1 MVVTFVVYSL
11 TGNVLNPA
19 IIFSAL
25 QFFNVL
31 RQPISQL
38 PMIIAAVIDAVVA
51 LGRIGAMLRVSSLSA
66 SGQITQADLAGG

>member
-1 MVVTFVVYSL
+1 MVGKLIPVTFVVYSL
-11 TGNVLNPA
+11 TGHDLNPA

-51 LGRIGAMLRVSSLSA
+51 LDRIGAMLRA
-66 SGQITQADLAGG
+66 SHYLNTVRDDTS